1 MLQVLFH
8 NTTLLLRDSGILN
21 MLYEHALNA
30 PAIIPYA
37 KVRVNQPLNL
47 YQLGTAFMVMAGG
60 LVLGIV
66 AFLVERYFLNAD
78 IKRKSVREVYFISDG
93 SQY

>member
-1 MLQVLFH
+1 
-8 NTTLLLRDSGILN
+8 

-66 AFLVERYFLNAD
+66 AFLVEHFFL
-78 IKRKSVREVYFISDG
+78 SVDLKDKGVKEVYSISDVL
-93 SQY
+93 QY